1 MTDTAAKV
9 CGVPDPE
16 LSVVICTLGAARVAE
31 TVASVADSARAADSA
46 VEQLVVWQSLSEAP
60 DLDGAVRLDVFPAGL
75 AYARNRGL
83 VAARA
88 PLIAFVDDDEVVDQ
102 KWVRAVADAFARDE
116 APAGVFGPIA
126 PRDERGLPYCRY
138 DGGGSFRLVERGT
151 PPWRVGTGGNMA
163 FRREALLAVG
173 GFDPLFGLGS
183 VSRSAEET
191 ELIHRLLES
200 GRALAW
206 SPDVVAYHPT
216 KTEAER
222 LESRF
227 PYAFGLGKL
236 MRRHR
241 AAVLAARYGSEIA
254 RALTSGARAR
264 DRRRLR
270 ETSATMRGF
279 ATALAL
285 RSSPRS
291 PRALLERAPQPIV
304 AALDGARSVPLEPS
318 YRPDPH
324 FVYRVGGDRILHVYA
339 NPTARLRAG
348 LAVRDR
354 LDAPGTATVFAQAD
368 DVDALW
374 VLEEYVRGRPP
385 APERVAEWFNPVAD
399 WALQL
404 EPGSGGSV
412 REGSWWADE
421 AAGALAVAPAPLR
434 EAVERALD
442 VLGALPAR
450 PVHGDFQRKNVLVAD
465 EARLGVLDWE
475 HAYED
480 GPPGLDVLFLAAMA
494 RSDRPDA
501 RLMRDLARGR
511 DPEWAPLREW
521 LRRAGVDEAVL
532 RPFLLAVLA
541 VWAADEQARAALP
554 GIPRAEPL
562 YRPLLNELGP
572 ELAEATVP

>member
-1 MTDTAAKV
+1 VTDTAAKV

-31 TVASVADSARAADSA
+31 TVASVAESAGAADCA

-83 VAARA
+83 VAARG
-88 PLIAFVDDDEVVDQ
+88 PLVAFVDDDEVVDP
-102 KWVRAVADAFARDE
+102 KWVGAVADAFTRDE
-116 APAGVFGPIA
+116 AAGVFGPIA

-138 DGGGSFRLVERGT
+138 DGGGSFRLIERGT

-241 AAVLAARYGSEIA
+241 SPVLAARYGSEIA

-264 DRRRLR
+264 DGRRLR

-279 ATALAL
+279 ATALTL

-291 PRALLERAPQPIV
+291 PQALLERAPQPIT
-304 AALDGARSVPLEPS
+304 AALDGARPVPLEPS
-318 YRPDPH
+318 FRPDPH
-324 FVYRVGGDRILHVYA
+324 FVYRVGGDRILHVYV

-354 LDAPGTATVFAQAD
+354 LDVREIPSVFAQAD

-385 APERVAEWFNPVAD
+385 RPERVAEWFGPVAD
-399 WALQL
+399 WVLRL
-404 EPGSGGSV
+404 EAGPGGSV
-412 REGSWWADE
+412 GDGSWWADE
-421 AAGALAVAPAPLR
+421 AAGALAVAPTPLR
-434 EAVERALD
+434 ESVERALD

-450 PVHGDFQRKNVLVAD
+450 PVHGDFQRKNVLVGD
-465 EARLGVLDWE
+465 DGRLGILDWE

-494 RSDRPDA
+494 RSDRPDV
-501 RLMRDLARGR
+501 RLLRDLARDR
-511 DPEWAPLREW
+511 DPEWAPLRER
-521 LRRAGVDEAVL
+521 LRRAGVDEPAL

-541 VWAADEQARAALP
+541 VWAADEQSRAVLP

-562 YRPLLNELGP
+562 YRPLLHELGP
-572 ELAEATVP
+572 ELAEATAP